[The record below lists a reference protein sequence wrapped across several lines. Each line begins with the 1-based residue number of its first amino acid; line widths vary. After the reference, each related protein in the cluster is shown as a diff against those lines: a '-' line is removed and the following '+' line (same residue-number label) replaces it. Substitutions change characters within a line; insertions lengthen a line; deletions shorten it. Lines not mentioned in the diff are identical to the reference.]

1 MQASVRRRC
10 LQLALPALHQEAPLL
25 ERLCSLLPFRGAKKQ
40 ANEVRV
46 VLACVLACVLAR
58 AGAAGNQSRVRAWP
72 AGRRSAPARLSTWAT
87 GS

>member
-1 MQASVRRRC
+1 M
-10 LQLALPALHQEAPLL
+10 ALPALHQEAPLL

-46 VLACVLACVLAR
+46 VLACVLAR
-58 AGAAGNQSRVRAWP
+58 AGAAGNRVRAWP